1 MAFAL
6 LIIGIVLVTAAI
18 RNTQDELIG
27 LLGADFTGSGNF
39 IYWVAALVIVGA
51 VGYVERLK
59 PVSDGLLVIIILAL
73 FLSKG
78 NPKSPGGGFFQ
89 QFTQALGTT
98 KTPAGGATSQFAN
111 FSATTL
117 GNAVVGSTSSNL
129 FNFLNPNG

>member
-18 RNTQDELIG
+18 RDTQDELIG
-27 LLGADFTGSGNF
+27 LLGADFTGAGNF
-39 IYWVAALVIVGA
+39 IYWVAALVIVGS

-59 PVSDGLLVIIILAL
+59 PISDGLLVLIILAL

-78 NPKSPGGGFFQ
+78 NPKGAGGGFFQ

-98 KTPAGGATSQFAN
+98 KTPAGGAGKGPIN

-117 GNAVVGSTSSNL
+117 GNTVVGATSGNL
-129 FNFLNPNG
+129 YNFLNPNG